1 MLFYSTTI
9 EKVQNFM
16 DVDNISP
23 GDYANFMVE
32 EMESLIVKCG
42 KFLPDRVYIPGKV
55 IKEYRMHVLK
65 NF

>member
-1 MLFYSTTI
+1 
-9 EKVQNFM
+9 M
-16 DVDNISP
+16 DVDNIEP

-32 EMESLIVKCG
+32 EIESLIVRCG
-42 KFLPDRVYIPGKV
+42 KFLPDGVFIPGKI